1 MARFSKSFLGLVVAL
16 SFVTVACNPSGDIAA
31 PDTAATPTEA
41 EPPVGSTPTTDVDED
56 ADKESTDPKDPA
68 TSQTPDSE
76 ETAADLIEIPIYV
89 MDDQCNDFVKKTV
102 QVHEDKAMDEAIGQV
117 IATASDFNAFDMTGY
132 RVKFDESTGMAV
144 VDLRLAPDSQRQFVS
159 LSSCEQR
166 TLFGSVEE
174 TLMENS
180 DWDVKAVE
188 FTDSGEELVL

>member
-1 MARFSKSFLGLVVAL
+1 MARFPKSFLGLVLAL
-16 SFVTVACNPSGDIAA
+16 SFVTVACNPSGDLAE

-41 EPPVGSTPTTDVDED
+41 EPPVDSTPTTDT
-56 ADKESTDPKDPA
+56 DKTSPDPDPKDPV
-68 TSQTPDSE
+68 TSQAPDE
-76 ETAADLIEIPIYV
+76 GETAADLIEVSIYV
-89 MDDQCNDFVKKTV
+89 MDDQCNDFVKRTV
-102 QVHEDKAMDEAIGQV
+102 QVQADKAMDEAIGQV
-117 IATASDFNAFDMTGY
+117 IATASDFNAFDMSGY